1 VTAESVAVA
10 VAENSEI
17 EFFRFTGN
25 NYTYISVHTSNNV
38 SREMMIKEFFVYFC
52 TYNKINVYVFVHGG
66 LLFICSFSICSWIL
80 GSVCFSLWS
89 TFMVD
94 HFSLSALYSIS
105 HLVLAPIEASFVVWH
120 NVLLVLFRNHSMSTT
135 LLENQISGVV
145 ENF

>member
-1 VTAESVAVA
+1 MYLCMVVCCS
-10 VAENSEI
+10 
-17 EFFRFTGN
+17 
-25 NYTYISVHTSNNV
+25 SVHVV
-38 SREMMIKEFFVYFC
+38 S
-52 TYNKINVYVFVHGG
+52 VH
-66 LLFICSFSICSWIL
+66 

-94 HFSLSALYSIS
+94 HFSLSSLYSIS

>member
-1 VTAESVAVA
+1 MYLCMVVCCS
-10 VAENSEI
+10 
-17 EFFRFTGN
+17 
-25 NYTYISVHTSNNV
+25 SVH
-38 SREMMIKEFFVYFC
+38 F
-52 TYNKINVYVFVHGG
+52 
-66 LLFICSFSICSWIL
+66 CSWIL
-80 GSVCFSLWS
+80 GSVPLFSLWS

-94 HFSLSALYSIS
+94 HFSLSSLYSIS